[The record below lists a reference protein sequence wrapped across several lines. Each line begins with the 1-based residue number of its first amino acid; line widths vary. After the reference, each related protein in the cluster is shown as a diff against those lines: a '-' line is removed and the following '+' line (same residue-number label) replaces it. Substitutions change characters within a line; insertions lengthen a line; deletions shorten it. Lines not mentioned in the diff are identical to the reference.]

1 MGIENRIEST
11 TEKGVTGML
20 WNLVGSVIQ
29 IFIQLI
35 VIGILARLLTPK
47 EFGIVAIMML
57 LVTFSELF
65 SQMGIGSALIQLPK
79 ITSDHISQGYSLS
92 FLIGLLVGILFFILA
107 PIIGAFFDL
116 KDVDNA
122 IRFFAIFFPLRSFNS
137 ITSAL
142 LTRNLRFHL
151 LVKSNVISY
160 ILGIGLTSIVLAY
173 LDFGF
178 WALILGQFASLIISI
193 IILTYFERPTIGLQ
207 FNKQIVRDLMFFG
220 SGHTLGS
227 IFNYF
232 AENADNI
239 VVGKLLGTTVMG
251 IYSKAFQLL
260 AIPAQFF
267 GGIFDKVLFPIL
279 SQKQDQKEKLADFYL
294 FSSSLCFGILFPIA
308 VIIFINAKFI
318 VDTLLGNQWQEVIFP
333 LQILILGLAHRFGTK
348 INKSYLKSMG
358 LIYRGAYY
366 QFIFAVLMFG
376 CCALGGYFYG
386 VNGVAFGVLVATILN
401 YMQVSYRLYIELK
414 FSKKSYIIIH
424 LKAILAYI
432 PFLFLTLVLYFLEI
446 TSSITHL
453 VLSICVYIP
462 IMLIFFINK
471 NNIIFN
477 QQNFLFLTQILRSF
491 PNLIQK
497 SFMKIPFL
505 KQYYA

>member
-220 SGHTLGS
+220 S
-227 IFNYF
+227 
-232 AENADNI
+232 D
-239 VVGKLLGTTVMG
+239 
-251 IYSKAFQLL
+251 
-260 AIPAQFF
+260 F
-267 GGIFDKVLFPIL
+267 GFHI
-279 SQKQDQKEKLADFYL
+279 
-294 FSSSLCFGILFPIA
+294 
-308 VIIFINAKFI
+308 
-318 VDTLLGNQWQEVIFP
+318 
-333 LQILILGLAHRFGTK
+333 
-348 INKSYLKSMG
+348 
-358 LIYRGAYY
+358 
-366 QFIFAVLMFG
+366 
-376 CCALGGYFYG
+376 
-386 VNGVAFGVLVATILN
+386 
-401 YMQVSYRLYIELK
+401 
-414 FSKKSYIIIH
+414 
-424 LKAILAYI
+424 
-432 PFLFLTLVLYFLEI
+432 
-446 TSSITHL
+446 
-453 VLSICVYIP
+453 
-462 IMLIFFINK
+462 
-471 NNIIFN
+471 
-477 QQNFLFLTQILRSF
+477 
-491 PNLIQK
+491 
-497 SFMKIPFL
+497 
-505 KQYYA
+505 